1 MKRVATLFV
10 SLAFS
15 LACAE
20 IALQL
25 FDRYPP
31 PDDPLRPT
39 RPDLYQVDDLFGY
52 RLWRST
58 VNCYRY
64 PPDAAEVIPLVSNS
78 SGFRGGREL
87 DEQDPRPRIAVLGDS
102 MVFGSGVR
110 EEHRLTEVMEN
121 LEPGWRVDNL
131 GMTGWGVDLMLRALE
146 HVGLDLEPDVV
157 VLSVYTDDFR
167 RLLPYYAGTGFPIP
181 KFRLDDGALADEPY
195 PHPARWERLRIVQAV
210 HRARWRRHR
219 NRFDLNGALFDRF
232 AALARE
238 HDFAPVVVF
247 IPGKS
252 DTPEDRQRRGFLSSW
267 AARTRVPFLDLTDS
281 IHGAGRD
288 NVFIKDNWHW
298 NPEGHR
304 IAGTQ
309 LREFIARH
317 VPAERLV
324 GEGPAPATR
333 RAPVPRCGT
342 WAAAE

>member
-1 MKRVATLFV
+1 LKRVATLFV

-31 PDDPLRPT
+31 PDDPLHPT
-39 RPDLYQVDDLFGY
+39 RPDLYQADDQFGY

-64 PPDAAEVIPLVSNS
+64 PPDAAEVVSLVSNS
-78 SGFRGGREL
+78 SGFRGLRDL
-87 DEQDPRPRIAVLGDS
+87 DEEDPRPRIVVLGDS

-110 EEHRLTEVMEN
+110 EEHRLTEVMES
-121 LEPGWRVDNL
+121 LEPRWRVDNL
-131 GMTGWGVDLMLRALE
+131 AMTGWGVDLMIRALE
-146 HVGLDLEPDVV
+146 HVGLDLDPDVV

-167 RLLPYYAGTGFPIP
+167 RVVPYFAGLGFDYR
-181 KFRLDDGALADEPY
+181 KFRLDDGALTDEPY
-195 PHPARWERLRIVQAV
+195 PYPASWERLRLVQAV
-210 HRARWRRHR
+210 YQTWWTRHR
-219 NRFDLNGALFDRF
+219 NRFDLNGALLDRF

-238 HDFAPVVVF
+238 RDFAPVLLF
-247 IPGKS
+247 IPGRS
-252 DTPEDRQRRGFLSSW
+252 DTAEDQQRRGFLSSW
-267 AARTRVPFLDLTDS
+267 AAHAKVLYLDLSDPIHAAGSDS
-281 IHGAGRD
+281 
-288 NVFIKDNWHW
+288 VFIEDNWHL

-304 IAGTQ
+304 IAGAE

-324 GEGPAPATR
+324 GEGLAPATR
-333 RAPVPRCGT
+333 RAPTPRCGT
-342 WAAAE
+342 WAAAD